1 MKLSIKKFIKEHK
14 FEIGAFIVF
23 LGLVILI
30 PLCNGEVKNSGTG
43 ASTDIGTDT
52 SADTDLSNKEVIL
65 GYYQYEVPGTSEIE
79 NNMSEDDPL
88 GDIVVVNDDYVLR
101 NYYADGVPSNINE
114 QDAIKMFY
122 PEATPHWIEFGYND
136 SVTAAIIEDNTV
148 DSKGTKMYVREYYFK
163 YGSRLHVIEAY
174 SYNDDLD
181 RLEDV
186 MLDDM
191 KVRDIEETKAV
202 NLPYNQD
209 NPMYQYYNEMDRSS
223 WSEAEEEY
231 EAEPWEPPS
240 GASMG
245 RSGGR

>member
-1 MKLSIKKFIKEHK
+1 MKLSIKKLIKEHK
-14 FEIGAFIVF
+14 FQIGAFIVIF
-23 LGLVILI
+23 GLAILI
-30 PLCNGEVKNSGTG
+30 SSCNGGAKNLGTSAG
-43 ASTDIGTDT
+43 TNASTDM
-52 SADTDLSNKEVIL
+52 DTDLPDKEVIL

-79 NNMSEDDPL
+79 KNTSEETSYVDL
-88 GDIVVVNDDYVLR
+88 IVSNGNYVLK
-101 NYYADGVPSNINE
+101 NYYADGIPANMDE
-114 QDAIKMFY
+114 QDVIKIIF
-122 PEATPHWIEFGYND
+122 PDFTSSWKKFGYND
-136 SVTAAIIEDNTV
+136 SVTAAIIEYSAV
-148 DSKGTKMYVREYYFK
+148 DAEDVPMYVREYYFK

-174 SYNDDLD
+174 SRNDDLD

-202 NLPYNQD
+202 NLPYNQN

-223 WSEAEEEY
+223 WYEAVEEY
-231 EAEPWEPPS
+231 ESEPWEPPS

>member
-1 MKLSIKKFIKEHK
+1 MKLSNKKFIKEHK

-30 PLCNGEVKNSGTG
+30 PLCNGEVGNSGTSAG
-43 ASTDIGTDT
+43 INTST
-52 SADTDLSNKEVIL
+52 SADMDTDLPDKEVIL

-79 NNMSEDDPL
+79 KNTSEETSYVDL
-88 GDIVVVNDDYVLR
+88 IVSNGNYVLK
-101 NYYADGVPSNINE
+101 NYYADGIPSNMDE
-114 QDAIKMFY
+114 QDVIKIIF
-122 PEATPHWIEFGYND
+122 PDFTSSWKKFGYND
-136 SVTAAIIEDNTV
+136 SVTAAIIEYSAV
-148 DSKGTKMYVREYYFK
+148 DAEDTPMYVREYYFK
-163 YGSRLHVIEAY
+163 YGSRLHVIEA
-174 SYNDDLD
+174 SSRKDDLD

-191 KVRDIEETKAV
+191 RVRDIEETKAV

-209 NPMYQYYNEMDRSS
+209 NPMYQYYNEMNRSS